1 MVCDENATGRP
12 ALFVSKQNITVI
24 MSVKGCVERLTGAG
38 VGSILDYAVE
48 EDIDENEAVELEMDA
63 CLSTEEH
70 LAEIGDIPDAEM
82 KVTEDKKV

>member
-1 MVCDENATGRP
+1 
-12 ALFVSKQNITVI
+12 

-70 LAEIGDIPDAEM
+70 MAEIGDIPDTEIKAS
-82 KVTEDKKV
+82 EDKKV